1 MTEEETLTPF
11 QARVLRMY
19 RLYRKRSARFKVANR
34 NAHLTIRMELMD
46 WLAQDLQRETFAL
59 EVTPVAEQAEMID
72 VIVEILQGKRTD
84 KSNETRASNLTRAQK
99 LAKEARQQS
108 FDL

>member
-1 MTEEETLTPF
+1 MGTETLTPF

-19 RLYRKRSARFKVANR
+19 QSYRKRNARYKVANR
-34 NAHLTIRMELMD
+34 NAHLTIRKELMD

-59 EVTPVAEQAEMID
+59 EVTPVGELAEMID
-72 VIVEILQGKRTD
+72 VVVEHLQGKRTAKAND
-84 KSNETRASNLTRAQK
+84 TRASNQKRARE
-99 LAKEARQQS
+99 LADEARQQS